1 MKAFGKALLWF
12 FLALITVWFLIAAGG
27 LAYMEI
33 AGVVDRNGGISMGL
47 IFMAGPLGGV
57 LAGLAAAAV
66 SLARSARTK
75 PGE

>member
-1 MKAFGKALLWF
+1 MKALGKALLWF
-12 FLALITVWFLIAAGG
+12 FLALIAVWFLIAAGG
-27 LAYMEI
+27 LAYMEM

-66 SLARSARTK
+66 SLARGGKAK
-75 PGE
+75 PGD